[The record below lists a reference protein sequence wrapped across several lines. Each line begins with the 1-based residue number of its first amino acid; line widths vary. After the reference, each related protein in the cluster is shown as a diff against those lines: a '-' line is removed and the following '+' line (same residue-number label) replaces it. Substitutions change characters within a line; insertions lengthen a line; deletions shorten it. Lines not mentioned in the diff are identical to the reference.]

1 MSLSGGIDSSYLLRF
16 FLKKL
21 GNNIKTYS
29 IIDKDKRYNEENL
42 IDVNLIKHK
51 VPNIKIRLNKNQDYL
66 SKLQKLIKYHDKPIS
81 TTNYFI
87 QSIIYEKMKKDKI
100 KISIN
105 GNGADELFA
114 GYYHHYIIY
123 YNSLTDLKS
132 KNNFTKEWEKNIL
145 PLLRNPKLKKISNYG
160 FKSFNKFYR
169 KGDLKKN
176 LILISK
182 INFL

>member
-1 MSLSGGIDSSYLLRF
+1 M
-16 FLKKL
+16 
-21 GNNIKTYS
+21 
-29 IIDKDKRYNEENL
+29 
-42 IDVNLIKHK
+42 
-51 VPNIKIRLNKNQDYL
+51 
-66 SKLQKLIKYHDKPIS
+66 IKYHDKPIS

-132 KNNFTKEWEKNIL
+132 KKILRKNGKKIYYL
-145 PLLRNPKLKKISNYG
+145 PKNPKLKKLVILV
-160 FKSFNKFYR
+160 
-169 KGDLKKN
+169 LKV
-176 LILISK
+176 L
-182 INFL
+182 INFIEKAI